1 MNNWRG
7 WGSKNDFECPPL
19 IGLRHPASASCLGR
33 HSRLACRCPNNSSLF
48 PPLAA
53 VVVVASHIQRK
64 EYFIICS
71 SGKSADFPE
80 LPFHGWG
87 RKGRWHI
94 CRLPR
99 IPLCE
104 SWIQKRP
111 QAFLNPKF
119 KMKFLNLWPKR
130 TRRPFQI
137 VPQGLAHRGSFLT
150 KQKSG
155 HSGGQAEC
163 PVFVFFA
170 SAVVPNTAGAAPE
183 AAEQTVLPLPVE
195 KRKEWR
201 NGAERLQTLLFS
213 GATWLELANHRCE
226 NRIPQTVSLVNP

>member
-1 MNNWRG
+1 MILNALRLSGCGTQHPHRALGGTRVLLAAAPTTPPCFRHWRR
-7 WGSKNDFECPPL
+7 S
-19 IGLRHPASASCLGR
+19 
-33 HSRLACRCPNNSSLF
+33 SSLR
-48 PPLAA
+48 
-53 VVVVASHIQRK
+53 SGHIQRK
-64 EYFIICS
+64 NYFNFAFVAAC
-71 SGKSADFPE
+71 GP
-80 LPFHGWG
+80 LQTHFHGWG

-104 SWIQKRP
+104 SWIQKRL

-163 PVFVFFA
+163 PVFVLVA
-170 SAVVPNTAGAAPE
+170 HSAVPEPCVPRSGCRANQNAASC
-183 AAEQTVLPLPVE
+183 QE
-195 KRKEWR
+195 KESMEWR
-201 NGAERLQTLLFS
+201 NGTERLQTLRFLV
-213 GATWLELANHRCE
+213 HRG
-226 NRIPQTVSLVNP
+226 

>member
-1 MNNWRG
+1 M
-7 WGSKNDFECPPL
+7 P
-19 IGLRHPASASCLGR
+19 SALLWAYSAERIFL
-33 HSRLACRCPNNSSLF
+33 
-48 PPLAA
+48 
-53 VVVVASHIQRK
+53 
-64 EYFIICS
+64 ICS

-87 RKGRWHI
+87 HKGKWHI
-94 CRLPR
+94 YPFSCAL
-99 IPLCE
+99 LCE

-137 VPQGLAHRGSFLT
+137 VPQGIACRGSFLT

-155 HSGGQAEC
+155 RAGGQAAR
-163 PVFVFFA
+163 PVFVFVA
-170 SAVVPNTAGAAPE
+170 PAVVPNTVGAAQG

-213 GATWLELANHRCE
+213 GATWLDLANHRCE